1 LAKSSG
7 SFRERRSPSR
17 HFLPP
22 DPRTAEPYRFT
33 PQLALRIG
41 VLAAL
46 ALIIFAVLFL
56 RLWALQ
62 VLSGD
67 RYLNAAQNNQLRTV
81 PVEAA
86 RGSILDRAGNTIVS
100 NVPGTAVQIW
110 TADLPKE
117 GRYAMLQRLSKVL
130 RVPLPRLTRALE
142 EGKGDPLTPILVKTA
157 VHEEQVATLLE
168 RPHEFP
174 GVSVVGTYLR
184 NYENRA
190 LAAQVLGYVG
200 EISPE
205 ELDRLAQDGYRGG
218 EKIGKT
224 GIEAAFDTYL
234 RGKAGAA
241 QLRVDSLGRPLG
253 TFTERRP
260 AQPGNNVRL
269 TIDVGLQRAVE
280 RALNYGIDL
289 AYENEEWNANGGAIV
304 ALDPRDGAVLA
315 MASNP
320 TYKPS
325 VYVGRV
331 DPKKLE
337 PLTVERVA
345 KERNYP
351 GINRAIAGVYPPGS
365 TFKPLTALAAISDGL
380 LSPYEY
386 IQCTPYAEY
395 GLDKFR
401 FDNWNPFTN
410 APMSLTTALSQSC
423 DTYFYDLGNR
433 YYVRGEHERPY
444 WTKMQGWAKKFGFGQ
459 PSGLDIGGEAAG
471 LLPTPAWRKRIGR
484 TAWDKAWNPGDLIQL
499 AIGQKDMNVTPLQ
512 MARFYAAL
520 ANGGNLVTPYI
531 VSSIEQPGND
541 GSPPV
546 PLYTFPPEPPS
557 PINVDPLGLSV
568 VREGLF
574 QATHDSEGTSSGVFG
589 SFPVPVAG
597 KTGTAEKVVNL
608 PGYPSGHLEDQSW
621 WCGWG
626 PFDGNEH
633 VTSNGTKRAPL
644 VVCAVIE
651 NGGHGG
657 TAAAPAAL
665 RVFEHWFQERA
676 GVQGVVAS
684 D

>member
-1 LAKSSG
+1 LASS
-7 SFRERRSPSR
+7 FPQRRSPSR
-17 HFLPP
+17 RFLPP
-22 DPRTAEPYRFT
+22 DPRTTEPYRFT
-33 PQLALRIG
+33 PQLALRVG

-46 ALIIFAVLFL
+46 ALVIFGVLFL

-81 PVEAA
+81 PVEAP

-117 GRYAMLQRLSKVL
+117 GRYAMLKRLSKVL
-130 RVPLPRLTRALE
+130 RVPLPRLTKALE
-142 EGKGDPLTPILVKTA
+142 EGKDDPLTPILVKTA

-184 NYENRA
+184 DYENRA

-205 ELDRLAQDGYRGG
+205 ELERLEQDGYRGG

-224 GIEAAFDTYL
+224 GVEAAFDTYL
-234 RGKAGAA
+234 RGRAGAA

-269 TIDVGLQRAVE
+269 TVDVGLQRAAE
-280 RALNYGIDL
+280 RALRYGIDL
-289 AYENEEWNANGGAIV
+289 AHENDEWNANGGAIV

-337 PLTVERVA
+337 PLTVEKVA

-401 FDNWNPFTN
+401 FENWNPFTN
-410 APMSLTTALSQSC
+410 APMSLTTALAQSC
-423 DTYFYDLGNR
+423 DTYFYDIGNR
-433 YYVRGEHERPY
+433 YYTRGEHERAY

-459 PSGLDIGGEAAG
+459 SSDLDIGGEAAG
-471 LLPTPAWRKRIGR
+471 LLPTPAWRKRVGR

-531 VSSIEQPGND
+531 VSSIEQPSND

-546 PLYTFPPEPPS
+546 PLYTFPPDPPR
-557 PINVDPLGLSV
+557 PIDVDPAGLSV

-608 PGYPSGHLEDQSW
+608 PGYPLGHLEDQSW

-633 VTSNGTKRAPL
+633 VTSAGSKRAPL

-665 RVFEHWFQERA
+665 RVFEHWFQEKA

>member
-1 LAKSSG
+1 MASPYSQ
-7 SFRERRSPSR
+7 RRSSSR
-17 HFLPP
+17 AFLPP
-22 DPRTAEPYRFT
+22 DPRVAEPYRFT
-33 PQLALRIG
+33 PQLAVRVG

-46 ALIIFAVLFL
+46 ALVIFAVLFL

-67 RYLNAAQNNQLRTV
+67 RYLNAAQNNQLRIV
-81 PVEAA
+81 PLEAP
-86 RGSILDRAGNTIVS
+86 RGSILDRAGNTVVS

-117 GRYAMLQRLSKVL
+117 GRYAMLKRLSKVL
-130 RVPLPRLTRALE
+130 RVPLPRLTKALE
-142 EGKGDPLTPILVKTA
+142 QGKDDPLTPILVKTA
-157 VHEEQVATLLE
+157 VHEDQVVTLLE

-174 GVSVVGTYLR
+174 GVSVVPTYLR

-200 EISPE
+200 EINEE
-205 ELDRLAQDGYRGG
+205 ELERLEPEGYRGG

-224 GIEAAFDTYL
+224 GVESAFDSYL
-234 RGKAGAA
+234 RGTAGAA
-241 QLRVDSLGRPLG
+241 QLRVDSMGIPQGEGRP
-253 TFTERRP
+253 TERRP

-269 TIDVGLQRAVE
+269 TLDIGLQRAAE
-280 RALNYGIDL
+280 RALRDAIQAARNND
-289 AYENEEWNANGGAIV
+289 AFNANGGAII

-337 PLTVERVA
+337 PLTDNVVA
-345 KERNYP
+345 KERNFP
-351 GINRAIAGVYPPGS
+351 GLNRATAVAYPPGS

-380 LSPYEY
+380 LSPHEY

-410 APMSLTTALSQSC
+410 APMSLTTALAQSC
-423 DTYFYDLGNR
+423 DTYFYDVGNR
-433 YYVRGEHERPY
+433 YYTRGEHERAY
-444 WTKMQGWAKKFGFGQ
+444 WTKMQAWAKKFGFGQ
-459 PSGLDIGGEAAG
+459 TAGLDIGGEAEG
-471 LLPTPAWRKRIGR
+471 LLPTPAWRKRIGK

-520 ANGGNLVTPYI
+520 ANGGHLVTPYV

-546 PLYTFPPEPPS
+546 PLYTFPPRPPVA
-557 PINVDPLGLSV
+557 IDVDREALTY
-568 VREGLF
+568 VRDGLF
-574 QATHDSEGTSSGVFG
+574 QATHDAEGTSSGVFG
-589 SFPVPVAG
+589 SFPVPIAG
-597 KTGTAEKVVNL
+597 KTGTAEKVVNM
-608 PGYPSGHLEDQSW
+608 PGYPIGHLEDQAW

-626 PFDGNEH
+626 PFDGNAH

-665 RVFEHWFQERA
+665 EVFEHWFQEKA

>member
-1 LAKSSG
+1 LASSYG
-7 SFRERRSPSR
+7 ERRSPSHR
-17 HFLPP
+17 FLPP
-22 DPRTAEPYRFT
+22 DPRVTEPYRFT
-33 PQLALRIG
+33 PQLALRVG

-46 ALIIFAVLFL
+46 ALIVFAILFL

-67 RYLNAAQNNQLRTV
+67 RYLNAAQNNQLRTIH
-81 PVEAA
+81 VEAP
-86 RGSILDRAGNTIVS
+86 RGSILDRRGRTIVS

-110 TADLPKE
+110 TADLPDA
-117 GRYAMLQRLSKVL
+117 GRYAMFRKLSKIL
-130 RVPLPRLTRALE
+130 RVPLPRLTKALA
-142 EGKGDPLTPILVKTA
+142 EGRDDPLTPILVKTA
-157 VHEEQVATLLE
+157 VHEDQVAALKE
-168 RPHEFP
+168 RRAEFP
-174 GVSVVGTYLR
+174 GVEVVGTYLR
-184 NYENRA
+184 DYEYRA
-190 LAAQVLGYVG
+190 LAAQLLGYVG

-205 ELDRLAQDGYRGG
+205 ELERLEKEGYRPG

-234 RGKAGAA
+234 RGAAGAA
-241 QLRVDSLGRPLG
+241 QIRVDSLGRPQGEGPYKPL
-253 TFTERRP
+253 RP
-260 AQPGNNVRL
+260 GQPGNSVRL
-269 TIDVGLQRAVE
+269 TIDIGLQRAAE
-280 RALNYGIDL
+280 RALQEGIEL
-289 AYENEEWNANGGAIV
+289 AYQNEEWNANGGAIV

-337 PLTVERVA
+337 PLTVEKVA
-345 KERNYP
+345 KQRNYP
-351 GINRAIAGVYPPGS
+351 GINRSIAGVYPPGS

-380 LSPYEY
+380 LSPHEY

-395 GLDKFR
+395 GLDKHR

-410 APMSLTTALSQSC
+410 APMTLVTALSQSC
-423 DTYFYDLGNR
+423 DTYFYDVGNR
-433 YYVRGEHERPY
+433 YYERGENERKY
-444 WTKMQGWAKKFGFGQ
+444 WTAMQEWAKKFGFGQ
-459 PSGLDIGGEAAG
+459 AAGLDIGGEASG

-499 AIGQKDMNVTPLQ
+499 AIGQKDMTVTPLQ

-520 ANGGNLVTPYI
+520 ANGGKLVTPYL
-531 VSSIEQPGND
+531 VSAVEQPGNERQ
-541 GSPPV
+541 PPV
-546 PLYTFPPEPPS
+546 TLRPFPPAPPQA
-557 PINVDPLGLSV
+557 IDVDPTALAYVRDGLY
-568 VREGLF
+568 E
-574 QATHDSEGTSSGVFG
+574 ATHDAEGTSSGVFG

-608 PGYPSGHLEDQSW
+608 PGYPLGHQEDQAW

-626 PFDGNEH
+626 PFDGSSY
-633 VTSNGTKRAPL
+633 TTRTGARRAPI
-644 VVCAVIE
+644 VVCALIE

-657 TAAAPAAL
+657 AAAAPAAL
-665 RVFEHWFQERA
+665 KVFEYWFQEQA

>member
-1 LAKSSG
+1 LASNYP
-7 SFRERRSPSR
+7 ERRSPSGR
-17 HFLPP
+17 FLPP
-22 DPRTAEPYRFT
+22 DPRTAEPHRFT
-33 PQLALRIG
+33 PQLALRVG
-41 VLAAL
+41 VLAGL
-46 ALIIFAVLFL
+46 ALVIFAVLFL

-81 PVEAA
+81 RVEAP
-86 RGSILDRAGNTIVS
+86 RGSIVDRTGRTIVS
-100 NVPGTAVQIW
+100 NVPGTAVKIW

-117 GRYAMLQRLSKVL
+117 GRYAMLRRLSTIL

-142 EGKGDPLTPILVKTA
+142 ERKGDPLTPILVKTA
-157 VHEEQVATLLE
+157 VHEDQVATLLE
-168 RPHEFP
+168 HRAEFP
-174 GVSVVGTYLR
+174 GVEIVGTYLR
-184 NYENRA
+184 DYEFMA
-190 LAAQVLGYVG
+190 LGAQVLGYVG

-205 ELDRLAQDGYRGG
+205 ELDRLEKDGYRGG

-224 GIEAAFDTYL
+224 GVEAAFDGYL
-234 RGKAGAA
+234 RGTPGLA
-241 QLRVDSLGRPLG
+241 QLRVDSLGRPQG
-253 TFTERRP
+253 AFEERRP
-260 AQPGNNVRL
+260 AQPGNSVRL
-269 TIDVGLQRAVE
+269 TIDVGLQRAAE
-280 RALNYGIDL
+280 RALRHGIEV
-289 AYENEEWNANGGAIV
+289 ARGHEAWNANGGAIV

-337 PLTVERVA
+337 PLTDDEVA
-345 KERNYP
+345 KEWNYP

-365 TFKPLTALAAISDGL
+365 VFKPLTALAAISDGL

-395 GLDKFR
+395 GLDNHR

-410 APMSLTTALSQSC
+410 MPMTLTTALSQSC
-423 DTYFYDLGNR
+423 DTYFYDIGNR
-433 YYVRGEHERPY
+433 YFERGERERKY
-444 WTKMQGWAKKFGFGQ
+444 WTAMQDWARKFGFGQ
-459 PSGLDIGGEAAG
+459 PAGLDVGGEAAG
-471 LLPTPAWRKRIGR
+471 LLPTPEWRKQTYRGIDR
-484 TAWDKAWNPGDLIQL
+484 AWNPGDLIQL
-499 AIGQKDMNVTPLQ
+499 AIGQKDMTVTPLQ

-520 ANGGNLVTPYI
+520 ANGGRLVTPYL
-531 VSSIEQPGND
+531 VSAVERPGGEGQPT
-541 GSPPV
+541 V
-546 PLYTFPPEPPS
+546 PLRTFAPPPPQ
-557 PINVDPLGLSV
+557 PVAADAQALSV
-568 VREGLF
+568 VREGLY
-574 QATHDSEGTSSGVFG
+574 QATHDPNGTSSGVFG

-608 PGYPSGHLEDQSW
+608 PGYPTGHMEDQAW

-626 PFDGNEH
+626 PFDGAEY
-633 VTSNGTKRAPL
+633 VRDGGGRRAPL

-657 TAAAPAAL
+657 VAAAPAAL
-665 RVFEHWFQERA
+665 QVFEHWFGEQA
-676 GVQGVVAS
+676 GVQGEVLS

>member
-1 LAKSSG
+1 LASS
-7 SFRERRSPSR
+7 FPERRSPSR
-17 HFLPP
+17 RFLPP
-22 DPRTAEPYRFT
+22 DPRTSEPYRFT
-33 PQLALRIG
+33 PQLALRLG

-46 ALIIFAVLFL
+46 ALAVFAVLFL

-67 RYLNAAQNNQLRTV
+67 RYLNAAQSNQLRTV
-81 PVEAA
+81 PVEAP
-86 RGSILDRAGNTIVS
+86 RGSIVDRAGRTIVS

-117 GRYAMLQRLSKVL
+117 GRYSMFKALSKVL
-130 RVPLPRLTRALE
+130 RVPLPRLTNALE
-142 EGKGDPLTPILVKTA
+142 DSRDDPLTPILVKTA
-157 VHEEQVATLLE
+157 VHEDQVMYLE
-168 RPHEFP
+168 EHRDEFP
-174 GVSVVGTYLR
+174 GVRIVGTYLR
-184 NYENRA
+184 SYEYRA
-190 LAAQVLGYVG
+190 LAAQMLGYVG

-205 ELDRLAQDGYRGG
+205 ELKRLEKDGYRGG

-234 RGKAGAA
+234 RGHAGEQ
-241 QLRVDSLGRPLG
+241 QLRVDSLGVPQGAFEPRM
-253 TFTERRP
+253 P
-260 AQPGNNVRL
+260 AEPGKTVRL
-269 TIDVGLQRAVE
+269 TIDVGLQRAAE
-280 RALNYGIDL
+280 RAIRDGIEL
-289 AYENEEWNANGGAIV
+289 ARQQEEFNANGGAIV

-345 KERNYP
+345 KQRNYP

-365 TFKPLTALAAISDGL
+365 TFKPLTALAAISDDL

-386 IQCTPYAEY
+386 IQCTPSAKY
-395 GLDKFR
+395 GLDQFEFK
-401 FDNWNPFTN
+401 NWNPFMN
-410 APMSLTTALSQSC
+410 APMSLTTALAQSC
-423 DTYFYDLGNR
+423 DTYFYDVGNR
-433 YYVRGEHERPY
+433 YYTRGEHERKY
-444 WTKMQGWAKKFGFGQ
+444 WTAMQAWARRFGFGEA
-459 PSGLDIGGEAAG
+459 PGIDIGGEASG
-471 LLPTPAWRKRIGR
+471 LLPTPAWRKRVGR
-484 TAWDKAWNPGDLIQL
+484 TAWDKAWNPGDLIQM
-499 AIGQKDMNVTPLQ
+499 AIGQKDINVTPLQ
-512 MARFYAAL
+512 MARFYAAI

-531 VSSIEQPGND
+531 VSSIEQPSND

-546 PLYTFPPEPPS
+546 PLDTFPAKPPQ
-557 PINVDPLGLSV
+557 PIKVDPLALSV
-568 VREGLF
+568 VREGLY
-574 QATHDSEGTSSGVFG
+574 QATHDAEGTSSGVFG

-597 KTGTAEKVVNL
+597 KTGTAEKVVPL
-608 PGYPSGHLEDQSW
+608 PGYPFDHQEDQAW

-626 PFDGNEH
+626 PFDGNAY
-633 VTSNGTKRAPL
+633 VTQSGLKRAPI

-657 TAAAPAAL
+657 VVAAPAAL
-665 RVFEHWFQERA
+665 KLFEYWFQEQA